1 VPDPLWIV
9 DGDNAAHRLLPGA
22 SDHRQSRDQL
32 VALISGYAAQAGIDV
47 VVVFDG
53 AGDPRSVGRTSV
65 SYAGSVSAD
74 TVIERLA
81 AQAQEGREV
90 MVISSDN
97 VLRHVAARGG
107 VEVMHVGE
115 LLSRLSSGA
124 PGDGPRSAPRQRFQL
139 ADSLDPKVR
148 EALERLRREK

>member
-1 VPDPLWIV
+1 MADPLWIV
-9 DGDNAAHRLLPGA
+9 DGDNAAHRLVPGA
-22 SDHRQSRDQL
+22 ADHRQSRDRL
-32 VALISGYAAQAGIDV
+32 VAQVAGYAAQAGIEV

-53 AGDPRSVGRTSV
+53 AGDSRSVGRTSV
-65 SYAGSVSAD
+65 RYAGSVSAD

-90 MVISSDN
+90 TVISSDN

-107 VEVMHVGE
+107 VQVMHAGE
-115 LLSRLSSGA
+115 LLSRVSAGA
-124 PGDGPRSAPRQRFQL
+124 PGDGPKTAPRQRFQL